1 MLKLGIIGFPLEHSL
16 SPIMQTA
23 AMQQL
28 NISGEYKAFE
38 IKEED
43 LEKVFN
49 DLKKNELRGFNVTI
63 PYKTKIIPFLDE
75 LTLTAQ
81 LIGAVNTVTIE
92 SNGKTIGDNTDVT
105 GFWGSIPDE
114 YKKKMPEIT
123 TSVLGCGGSASAIC
137 LALIQNN
144 LNTLKI
150 YGRNKQKLEKF
161 KDVLLRIKEK
171 TNSKTNIETNVL
183 KNINLTDSSI
193 LINTTPLGMYPDI
206 NNSPV
211 EKDRLVGAT
220 GQLPLLVYD
229 IIYNPK
235 ETMLLKYAKE
245 LNLKTMNGIEML
257 IGQGHASLCIWLGKE
272 VSALGAMRMAMESL

>member
-1 MLKLGIIGFPLEHSL
+1 
-16 SPIMQTA
+16 
-23 AMQQL
+23 
-28 NISGEYKAFE
+28 
-38 IKEED
+38 
-43 LEKVFN
+43 
-49 DLKKNELRGFNVTI
+49 
-63 PYKTKIIPFLDE
+63 
-75 LTLTAQ
+75 
-81 LIGAVNTVTIE
+81 
-92 SNGKTIGDNTDVT
+92 
-105 GFWGSIPDE
+105 
-114 YKKKMPEIT
+114 MPEIT
-123 TSVLGCGGSASAIC
+123 VSVLGCGGSASAIC

-193 LINTTPLGMYPDI
+193 LIKTTPLGMYPDI
-206 NNSPV
+206 NQSPI
-211 EKDRLVGAT
+211 EKDKLVRAT

-245 LNLKTMNGIEML
+245 LNLKALNGIEML
-257 IGQGHASLCIWLGKE
+257 INQGHASLCIWLGKE
-272 VSALGAMRMAMESL
+272 VSALNAMRITVMQL